1 MQLAGVELHSKSEPP
16 SEQSFLL
23 GPTYLGWVRPFKKLL
38 AGIKVRFVKVRI
50 VKVKVVKSQSWKEV
64 KERRVVFE
72 ALLSYQMLQTCIQ
85 NRTVSKQSILIILLH
100 VHLWR
105 DPEGSVIK

>member
-16 SEQSFLL
+16 SVQSFLL

-38 AGIKVRFVKVRI
+38 AGIKVRVVKVRIVKVRI

-64 KERRVVFE
+64 KERRAVFE
-72 ALLSYQMLQTCIQ
+72 ALLSYQMFQTCIQ

-100 VHLWR
+100 VHL
-105 DPEGSVIK
+105 